1 MMALIPAASVA
12 VISMMGVFAHQ
23 NRKEGWVKTRR
34 TLVDGLRQAKRDL
47 LTVPEPAAMHSAV
60 AYAGLPIDP
69 TDFTGQLN
77 RLQTSLHRANQP
89 VFNAGQALAATKAVE
104 SKVLVG

>member
-12 VISMMGVFAHQ
+12 AISLMGVFARQ

-34 TLVDGLRQAKRDL
+34 TLIDGLRQAKLDL
-47 LTVPEPAAMHSAV
+47 MTIPEPAATHSAV

-69 TDFTGQLN
+69 TEFAGQLN
-77 RLQTSLHRANQP
+77 RLQTSLDRANQP
-89 VFNAGQALAATKAVE
+89 VFEAAPALAATNAAQ